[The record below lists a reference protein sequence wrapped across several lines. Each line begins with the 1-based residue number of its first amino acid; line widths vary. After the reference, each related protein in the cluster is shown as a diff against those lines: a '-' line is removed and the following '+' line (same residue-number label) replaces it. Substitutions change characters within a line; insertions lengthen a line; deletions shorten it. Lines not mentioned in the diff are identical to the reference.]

1 VKLEEILEKLEQITS
16 KLEKDEMPLDEAI
29 ASFEEGLT
37 LSASAKELLDTAK
50 LRVEQVVERAKGTF
64 SLDPFDGS

>member
-1 VKLEEILEKLEQITS
+1 MKIEEVLEKLEQITS

-37 LSASAKELLDTAK
+37 LAVSAKEQLDAAK
-50 LRVEQVVERAKGTF
+50 LRVEQVVERAKGSF